1 MKKIKF
7 SVATRKMR
15 DGMVGIF
22 VQCRQLHRSVSL
34 DTGVRIFSDEWN
46 EDDCMIINN
55 PNSVQLNKTI
65 RKCVYDLQDM
75 EFSKSDDGISL
86 DRLVKIWKA
95 RDSYFDFYAFIE
107 QRIKEDDIRNS
118 TARLHLNT
126 LSLMKKYKCK
136 CLSSEIDE
144 EYVEGF
150 YLFLR
155 KHTFLEGRHYEVATI
170 NRHMQMLRS
179 YYNKAKKQFPKK
191 IADIDFSQYK
201 IRTASEKSIRAL
213 EEIDIKTLE
222 KLVNCEYRH
231 KDALVVDQFL
241 FMSYTGC
248 RYSDFISLSET
259 NLVKDYNTLWLQ
271 YTSIKT
277 SVPVKIPLNLLF
289 DGRAEQLL
297 YKYQGRLEKFFTI
310 KDNSTWNRKIQRIAK
325 KYGIKKHISAHVARH
340 TFATRLLASNIP
352 LTTIQKVIGHRKP
365 ETTMVYARVTDSM
378 LLSQFGRR

>member
-1 MKKIKF
+1 
-7 SVATRKMR
+7 
-15 DGMVGIF
+15 
-22 VQCRQLHRSVSL
+22 
-34 DTGVRIFSDEWN
+34 
-46 EDDCMIINN
+46 
-55 PNSVQLNKTI
+55 
-65 RKCVYDLQDM
+65 
-75 EFSKSDDGISL
+75 
-86 DRLVKIWKA
+86 
-95 RDSYFDFYAFIE
+95 
-107 QRIKEDDIRNS
+107 
-118 TARLHLNT
+118 
-126 LSLMKKYKCK
+126 MKKYKCK